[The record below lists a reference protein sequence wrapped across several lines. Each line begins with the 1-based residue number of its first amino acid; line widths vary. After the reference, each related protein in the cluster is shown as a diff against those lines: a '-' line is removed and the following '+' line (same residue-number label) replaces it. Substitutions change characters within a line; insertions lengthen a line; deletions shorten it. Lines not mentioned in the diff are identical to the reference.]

1 MVLRAP
7 AAGRSRVAPRRSPG
21 PTLPVSP
28 AGPRLCQAAP
38 SPSRGPS
45 SGSLAARVPGRG
57 RERGLGHRDGSGDRR
72 DLPRLPRHADL
83 QTEAPRFGAVGV
95 WRIQSW
101 HSRPVTRGCP
111 GTLARHGAGEEL
123 GDLGHPSQGRESG
136 RGSGLGQGGP
146 PAAFLE
152 GALPGDRLEALE
164 AVRSQA
170 LYGYLSVVSSCLK
183 LSLSEWHW

>member
-1 MVLRAP
+1 M
-7 AAGRSRVAPRRSPG
+7 
-21 PTLPVSP
+21 
-28 AGPRLCQAAP
+28 
-38 SPSRGPS
+38 
-45 SGSLAARVPGRG
+45 
-57 RERGLGHRDGSGDRR
+57 GHRDGSGDRR
-72 DLPRLPRHADL
+72 DLPRLPPHADL
-83 QTEAPRFGAVGV
+83 QAEAPRFGAA
-95 WRIQSW
+95 IQSW

-146 PAAFLE
+146 PEAFLE
-152 GALPGDRLEALE
+152 GALPGERLEALE

-183 LSLSEWHW
+183 LSLSEWYW